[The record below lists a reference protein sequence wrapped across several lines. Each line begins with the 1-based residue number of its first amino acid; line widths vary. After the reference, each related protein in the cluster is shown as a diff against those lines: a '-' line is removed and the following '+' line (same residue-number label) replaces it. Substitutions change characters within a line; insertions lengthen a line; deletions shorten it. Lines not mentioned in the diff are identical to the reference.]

1 MDNFFLSAM
10 QQNPNASFDIHVLR
24 DRRRHRH
31 GLVLGQ
37 RQPAYVLSL
46 ILAVLL
52 AGSRCKAG
60 W

>member
-1 MDNFFLSAM
+1 MDDFFLSAK

-24 DRRRHRH
+24 DRRRT
-31 GLVLGQ
+31 GMVLFLGSVSQ
-37 RQPAYVLSL
+37 RMFLSL

-60 W
+60 